1 MLVRIV
7 SRKQALVQKA
17 FSVPD
22 VVRDLSLLLLGAEAA
37 VFDLH
42 RYDLFRER
50 AFVIGHKEDALERD
64 LHRAF
69 DGGKGKCLI
78 RFPRGKVFLF
88 FQAAVAPLVHGAEE
102 AFVDKQASA
111 FARAAR
117 AALVSYIMHAVHA
130 KAVRVKM
137 LAQSFEVDGLAA
149 FGLKYIIELDV
160 DDGKGVGVAVLIRK
174 GEFLAADARVCL
186 FQRRAVQRVV
196 QEHLEQPKTG
206 VATSFGQLN
215 PDRGAVFHFSLINI
229 RRLDGQNA
237 ISILHGYS
245 IT

>member
-22 VVRDLSLLLLGAEAA
+22 VVCDLSLLLLGAEAA

-42 RYDLFRER
+42 RYDLFREC

-102 AFVDKQASA
+102 AFVDKQALA
-111 FARAAR
+111 LPRAAR
-117 AALVSYIMHAVHA
+117 TALVSYIMYAVHT
-130 KAVRVKM
+130 KTVRVKM
-137 LAQSFEVDGLAA
+137 LAQSFEVDGLAV
-149 FGLKYIIELDV
+149 FRLIHIIELDA
-160 DDGKGVGVAVLIRK
+160 DDGEGVGVTVLIRK
-174 GEFLAADARVCL
+174 GELLAANARIGF

-196 QEHLEQPKTG
+196 QKHLEQPKTG
-206 VATSFGQLN
+206 VTVSFGQLI
-215 PDRGAVFHFSLINI
+215 PDRGAVFLFGLINI
-229 RRLDGQNA
+229 RRLDR
-237 ISILHGYS
+237 
-245 IT
+245 